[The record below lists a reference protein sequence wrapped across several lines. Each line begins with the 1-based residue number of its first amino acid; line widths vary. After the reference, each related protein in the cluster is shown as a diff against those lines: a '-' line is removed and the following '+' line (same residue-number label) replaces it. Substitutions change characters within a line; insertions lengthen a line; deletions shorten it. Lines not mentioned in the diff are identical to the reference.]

1 MDSLNRQLPVS
12 YEAEQSVLGSILIKP
27 DCFGDIMN
35 HVSGEDFYVDTHKE
49 IFYAMFRLFAAS
61 REIDYVTVTD
71 SLISGGKLDADHAK
85 EAIAKIVTAVPTAAN
100 AIDYA
105 KIVRDRALRRNLI
118 TVCSEVMESA
128 RSETD
133 TAAAILEAAEAKIY
147 SLSEK
152 NVVRD
157 FRSIKDILQANYHH
171 LQELKDHPE
180 KLAGVPTGFGVIDKL
195 LVGMGAGDMV
205 LVGARPGV
213 GKTSFTMN
221 IATRAARST
230 GKAVCVFSL
239 EMSAEQLVMRMIS
252 TEAKVD
258 NYNLR
263 APAALQVNDWK
274 AIASA
279 SSSLAECNIFIDDT
293 PGMSVTSMKTK
304 LRRVKNLGLVV
315 IDYLQLMQSET
326 RSDNRAQ
333 EVGEISR
340 GIKLMAKEFGCPILT
355 CAQLN
360 RAVEGRKDG
369 VPMLSDLRD
378 SGSIE
383 QDADSVMF
391 LHRKEEEKQKVQ
403 VVIAKNRHGATGTV
417 ELGWTP
423 EFTSFY
429 SIENDLDD
437 GTGVP
442 SDADA
447 PPQQ

>member
-221 IATRAARST
+221 IATHAARST

>member
-12 YEAEQSVLGSILIKP
+12 YEAEQSVLGSILIKT

>member
-1 MDSLNRQLPVS
+1 MDNLNRQLPVS
-12 YEAEQSVLGSILIKP
+12 YEAEQSVLGAILIKP
-27 DCFGDIMN
+27 DYFGDIIN
-35 HVSGEDFYVDTHKE
+35 YVSGEDFYVDAHKE

-61 REIDYVTVTD
+61 REIDYVTVID
-71 SLISGGKLDADHAK
+71 NIVSVGEMDAEHAK
-85 EAIAKIVTAVPTAAN
+85 EAITRIVAAVPTAAN

-105 KIVRDRALRRNLI
+105 KIVRDRALRRNLM
-118 TVCSEVMESA
+118 TVCSEIIENA

-133 TAAAILEAAEAKIY
+133 TAGSILESAEAKIY
-147 SLSEK
+147 ALSEK
-152 NVVRD
+152 NVVRN
-157 FRSIKDILQANYHH
+157 FRHIRDVLQTNYHH
-171 LQELKDHPE
+171 LQDLRDHPE
-180 KLAGVPTGFGVIDKL
+180 KAAGVPTGFGVIDKL
-195 LVGMGAGDMV
+195 LVGMGKGDMV

-221 IATRAARST
+221 VATRAAKAT
-230 GKAVCVFSL
+230 GKTVCVFSL

-252 TEAKVD
+252 TEAKID
-258 NYNLR
+258 NYSLR
-263 APAALQVNDWK
+263 APGGLTDSNWRALAA
-274 AIASA
+274 A
-279 SSSLAECNIFIDDT
+279 SSVLAENNILIDDT
-293 PGMSVTSMKTK
+293 PGMSVTAMKSK

-315 IDYLQLMQSET
+315 IDYLQLMQAET
-326 RSDNRAQ
+326 KTDNRAQ

-340 GIKLMAKEFGCPILT
+340 GIKLMAKEFGCPVLT

-391 LHRKEEEKQKVQ
+391 LHRNQDETQKVQ
-403 VVIAKNRHGATGTV
+403 VVVAKNRHGATGVV
-417 ELGWTP
+417 ELGWVP

-429 SIENDLDD
+429 SLENNLDD
-437 GTGVP
+437 GATP

-447 PPQQ
+447 PPEE